1 MDSPSLNNYLSV
13 NSNFPEINLTNDE
26 TEANGQNLSSNDP
39 HQYLPVQLKLG
50 TDTIDSNYSNGQSL
64 SSSMLNV
71 RI

>member
-1 MDSPSLNNYLSV
+1 VDSPSLNNYLSV

>member
-1 MDSPSLNNYLSV
+1 V